1 VRRRR
6 LQPTALRELAATAG
20 WRRIETDLEDAP
32 EDVQAILQQIR
43 RELFRKDLTV
53 GRLRQELGLS
63 ANDTTTRFRRHTG
76 APIRRYVEDRRL
88 ECARRLVLDTR
99 LGFAEIARL
108 VGFRKS
114 RTFREVFKRRLGC
127 RPEVYRETHKP
138 RLPELPRFVAGVAP
152 LPPETRCGRCRADL
166 EAGTRVRVFED
177 LSILC
182 ARCARRHAPPEI
194 AAVLG
199 AGAPPGEAKSG
210 GWGQVLRG
218 VFA

>member
-1 VRRRR
+1 
-6 LQPTALRELAATAG
+6 
-20 WRRIETDLEDAP
+20 
-32 EDVQAILQQIR
+32 LQQIR

-88 ECARRLVLDTR
+88 ECARRLALDTR

-108 VGFRKS
+108 VGFRKP

-127 RPEVYRETHKP
+127 RPEDYRETRTP

-166 EAGTRVRVFED
+166 EAGTRMRVFEACH
-177 LSILC
+177 LVTPQTRPIL
-182 ARCARRHAPPEI
+182 RES
-194 AAVLG
+194 
-199 AGAPPGEAKSG
+199 AKSG
-210 GWGQVLRG
+210 RNTSKSRCRRRVSLRQYPLPALAPVVRTVKIRRASAG
-218 VFA
+218 ADRSDCANTPCQSWHRAFSL